1 MKTFTSWNG
10 SKNLQDKIEKLK
22 KKFFLT
28 VKATFLMIYNN
39 FTQYFERFII
49 LSKD

>member
-22 KKFFLT
+22 KKFF
-28 VKATFLMIYNN
+28 FDGQSYIFND
-39 FTQYFERFII
+39 I
-49 LSKD
+49 